1 MKKNNFKIVKIDKSK
16 NLFNYE
22 KKILINE
29 LILDLKLGYYDFEK
43 EKAQK
48 VKFSLEIDY
57 QDKKPSNDKD
67 IKSIVNYGTIVKF
80 ITKLIKKKHYNF
92 LETLAEAVFDEL
104 FKDKRIAK
112 IMLKIEKLEI
122 LKQCSSVG
130 IQITKKEVMISSEI
144 GKEVIKKELPLIPKL
159 PGVYRMLN
167 DKGDILY
174 VGKAKNLPNRL
185 KSYVS
190 EKNHIIRTERM
201 LSQTRKLEITT
212 TSNESEAL
220 LLEANLIKKYK
231 PKFNILL
238 RDDKSFPFIFIGN
251 KDKWPQIKRHRGKKT
266 KKGFYFGPFAS
277 AGSAN
282 WTIKMIQKIFHLRV
296 CDDTVFKNR
305 ERPCILYQI
314 KRCSGP
320 CVGYIEKNEYKK
332 TVDDAIEF
340 VSGKSRKIQ
349 KSLSDQMEKA
359 SDNLDFEKAGI
370 LRDRI
375 KSLNIIQSSQR
386 INEANLIEA
395 DVIAGYKESGKTCI
409 QVFFY
414 RSKQNWG
421 NQAFFPKHDPDE
433 KLSDILNS
441 FVSQFY
447 ENKSVPS
454 SIILSEEIKEK
465 ILIEKTLS
473 QKEEKQIDISIAK
486 KGSKLKVINQ
496 AIKNAKDSLTR
507 KLYESQN
514 NRELFDAVANKFNL
528 ETNINLIEV
537 YDNSHIQG
545 TNSVGALIAYGDEGF
560 IKKRYR
566 KFNIKI
572 QKNEQDDYG
581 MMREV
586 LNRRFKRAIQEKDN
600 YLTFPDL
607 VLIDGGKGQ
616 YSVARE
622 TLNELGLHDLPIVA
636 IAKGKQRNSG
646 NETFFHNGK
655 EFKFIKNDPTLF
667 FLQRI
672 RDESHRFAISAHR
685 AKRKKGISK
694 SLLDQIE
701 GIGSIRKR
709 ALLNHFGSARA
720 VESASL
726 DEIKSVEGVEAKV
739 AKKIYNF
746 FHE

>member
-1 MKKNNFKIVKIDKSK
+1 
-16 NLFNYE
+16 
-22 KKILINE
+22 
-29 LILDLKLGYYDFEK
+29 
-43 EKAQK
+43 
-48 VKFSLEIDY
+48 
-57 QDKKPSNDKD
+57 
-67 IKSIVNYGTIVKF
+67 
-80 ITKLIKKKHYNF
+80 
-92 LETLAEAVFDEL
+92 
-104 FKDKRIAK
+104 
-112 IMLKIEKLEI
+112 
-122 LKQCSSVG
+122 
-130 IQITKKEVMISSEI
+130 MISSEI

-167 DKGDILY
+167 DKGEILY

-185 KSYVS
+185 KSYIA

-201 LSQTRKLEITT
+201 LSQTKKLEITT

-220 LLEANLIKKYK
+220 LLEANLIKKHK

-251 KDKWPQIKRHRGKKT
+251 KDVWPQIRRHRGKKT
-266 KKGFYFGPFAS
+266 KEGFYFGPFAS

-320 CVGYIEKNEYKK
+320 CVGYVEKEDYKK

-359 SDNLDFEKAGI
+359 SEDLDFEKAVI

-421 NQAFFPKHDPDE
+421 NQAFFPIHDPDE
-433 KLSDILNS
+433 SLSNILNS

-454 SIILSEEIKEK
+454 SIIISEEIKEK
-465 ILIEKTLS
+465 NLIEKTLS
-473 QKEEKQIDISIAK
+473 KKEGKQVNLSVAK

-496 AIKNAKDSLTR
+496 ATKNAKESLYR

-514 NRELFDAVANKFNL
+514 NRELFDSVASKFNL
-528 ETNINLIEV
+528 ETNINLVEV

-545 TNSVGALIAYGDEGF
+545 TNSVGALIAFGEEGF

-566 KFNIKI
+566 KFNIKSK
-572 QKNEQDDYG
+572 KNEQDDYG

-600 YLTFPDL
+600 YLSFPDL
-607 VLIDGGKGQ
+607 VIVDGGKGQ
-616 YSVARE
+616 YSVARDS
-622 TLNELGLHDLPIVA
+622 LNELGLHEIPIIA
-636 IAKGKQRNSG
+636 IAKGKFRNSG

-655 EFKFIKNDPTLF
+655 EYKFNKNDPTLF

-685 AKRKKGISK
+685 AKRKRGISK

-726 DEIKSVEGVEAKV
+726 DEIKSVEGVEEKV

>member
-1 MKKNNFKIVKIDKSK
+1 M
-16 NLFNYE
+16 
-22 KKILINE
+22 
-29 LILDLKLGYYDFEK
+29 
-43 EKAQK
+43 
-48 VKFSLEIDY
+48 
-57 QDKKPSNDKD
+57 
-67 IKSIVNYGTIVKF
+67 VNS
-80 ITKLIKKKHYNF
+80 
-92 LETLAEAVFDEL
+92 D
-104 FKDKRIAK
+104 
-112 IMLKIEKLEI
+112 
-122 LKQCSSVG
+122 
-130 IQITKKEVMISSEI
+130 I
-144 GKEVIKKELPLIPKL
+144 GKQVIKKEIPLVPKL

-167 DKGDILY
+167 AKNEVLY

-201 LSQTRKLEITT
+201 LSQTTKLEIIT

-231 PKFNILL
+231 PRFNILL

-251 KDKWPQIKRHRGKKT
+251 KDKWPQIKRHRGKKNRE
-266 KKGFYFGPFAS
+266 GFFFGPFAS

-282 WTIKMIQKIFHLRV
+282 WTIKMIQKIFQLRV
-296 CDDTVFKNR
+296 CDDNVFKNR

-320 CVGYIEKNEYKK
+320 CVGNVNEYDYKK
-332 TVDDAIEF
+332 SVEDAIEF
-340 VSGKSRKIQ
+340 VSGKSRRIQ
-349 KSLSDQMEKA
+349 KNLSIQMEK
-359 SDNLDFEKAGI
+359 SSEDLDFEKAAI

-386 INEANLIEA
+386 INEANLVEA

-433 KLSDILNS
+433 NIKEILNS
-441 FVSQFY
+441 FISQFY
-447 ENKSVPS
+447 ENKSVPR
-454 SIILSEEIKEK
+454 SIIISEDIKEK
-465 ILIEKTLS
+465 VLIEHALTR
-473 QKEEKQIDISIAK
+473 KEGKQINISVAK
-486 KGSKLKVINQ
+486 KGSKLNVINQ
-496 AIKNAKDSLTR
+496 AIKNAKDSLNR

-514 NRELFDAVANKFNL
+514 NKELFEEVAKKFDFEN
-528 ETNINLIEV
+528 TINMIEV
-537 YDNSHIQG
+537 YDNSHNQG
-545 TNSVGALIAYGDEGF
+545 TYSVGALITYGEEGF

-572 QKNEQDDYG
+572 KKNEQDDYG

-586 LNRRFKRAIQEKDN
+586 LNRRFKRAVQEKDN
-600 YLTFPDL
+600 YLTMPDL

-622 TLNELGLHDLPIVA
+622 TMNELGLHDIPIVA
-636 IAKGKQRNSG
+636 IAKGKFRNSG

-655 EFKFIKNDPTLF
+655 EFKFQKNDPTLF

-672 RDESHRFAISAHR
+672 RDEAHRFAISAHR

-726 DEIKSVEGVEAKV
+726 EEIKSVEGVEEKV

>member
-1 MKKNNFKIVKIDKSK
+1 
-16 NLFNYE
+16 
-22 KKILINE
+22 
-29 LILDLKLGYYDFEK
+29 
-43 EKAQK
+43 
-48 VKFSLEIDY
+48 
-57 QDKKPSNDKD
+57 
-67 IKSIVNYGTIVKF
+67 
-80 ITKLIKKKHYNF
+80 
-92 LETLAEAVFDEL
+92 
-104 FKDKRIAK
+104 
-112 IMLKIEKLEI
+112 
-122 LKQCSSVG
+122 
-130 IQITKKEVMISSEI
+130 MISSEI
-144 GKEVIKKELPLIPKL
+144 GKEIIKKELPLIPKL
-159 PGVYRMLN
+159 PGVYKMLS
-167 DKGDILY
+167 DKDQILY

-201 LSQTRKLEITT
+201 LSQTRKIEITT

-220 LLEANLIKKYK
+220 LLEANLIKKHK

-251 KDKWPQIKRHRGKKT
+251 KDKWSQIKRHRGKKT
-266 KKGFYFGPFAS
+266 KEGFYFGPFAS

-320 CVGYIEKNEYKK
+320 CVGYIDESEYKR

-349 KSLSDQMEKA
+349 KNLSDQMEKA
-359 SDNLDFEKAGI
+359 SEKLDFEKAGI

-386 INEANLIEA
+386 INEANLVEA
-395 DVIAGYKESGKTCI
+395 DVIAAYKESGQTCI

-433 KLSDILNS
+433 NLDNILNS

-454 SIILSEEIKEK
+454 SIILSQEIKEK
-465 ILIEKTLS
+465 ILIEQTLS
-473 QKEEKQIDISIAK
+473 QKEGKQVNISVAK

-496 AIKNAKDSLTR
+496 AIKNAKDSLNR
-507 KLYESQN
+507 KLHETQN
-514 NRELFDAVANKFNL
+514 NRELFESVVAKFNL

-545 TNSVGALIAYGDEGF
+545 TNSVGALISYGDEGF

-566 KFNIKI
+566 KFNIKMK
-572 QKNEQDDYG
+572 KNEQDDYG
-581 MMREV
+581 MMKEV
-586 LNRRFKRAIQEKDN
+586 LTRRFKKAVQEKEGH
-600 YLTFPDL
+600 LSFPDL
-607 VLIDGGKGQ
+607 IFVDGGKGQ

-622 TLNELGLHDLPIVA
+622 TLNELGLHDIPLIA
-636 IAKGKQRNSG
+636 IAKGKFRNSG

-655 EFKFIKNDPTLF
+655 EYKFSKNDPTLF

-685 AKRKKGISK
+685 ARRKKGISK

-726 DEIKSVEGVEAKV
+726 DEIKSVEGVEEKV

>member
-1 MKKNNFKIVKIDKSK
+1 MK
-16 NLFNYE
+16 NL
-22 KKILINE
+22 
-29 LILDLKLGYYDFEK
+29 
-43 EKAQK
+43 
-48 VKFSLEIDY
+48 
-57 QDKKPSNDKD
+57 
-67 IKSIVNYGTIVKF
+67 
-80 ITKLIKKKHYNF
+80 
-92 LETLAEAVFDEL
+92 
-104 FKDKRIAK
+104 
-112 IMLKIEKLEI
+112 
-122 LKQCSSVG
+122 
-130 IQITKKEVMISSEI
+130 EI
-144 GKEVIKKELPLIPKL
+144 GKDAIKKELPVIPKL
-159 PGVYRMLN
+159 PGIYRMLN
-167 DKGDILY
+167 EKNEILY

-201 LSQTRKLEITT
+201 LSQTRKIEITT

-220 LLEANLIKKYK
+220 LLEANLIKKHK
-231 PKFNILL
+231 PRFNILL
-238 RDDKSFPFIFIGN
+238 RDDKSFPFIYIGN
-251 KDKWPQIKRHRGKKT
+251 KDKWPQITKHRGKKT
-266 KKGFYFGPFAS
+266 KDGFYFGPFAS

-282 WTIKMIQKIFHLRV
+282 WTIKMIQKIFQLRV
-296 CDDTVFKNR
+296 CDDTVFKKR

-320 CVGYIEKNEYKK
+320 CVGYIEKDEYSK

-359 SDNLDFEKAGI
+359 SEDLDFEKAGI

-386 INEANLIEA
+386 VNEANLVEA
-395 DVIAGYKESGKTCI
+395 DVIAGFKESGKTCI

-421 NQAFFPKHDPDE
+421 NQAFFPKHDPDD
-433 KLSDILNS
+433 KLEDILNS
-441 FVSQFY
+441 FIAQFY
-447 ENKSVPS
+447 ENKNAPQNL
-454 SIILSEEIKEK
+454 ILSHQIKEK
-465 ILIEKTLS
+465 ELLEKTFS
-473 QKEEKQIDISIAK
+473 KKENKNVSISIAK
-486 KGSKLKVINQ
+486 KGSKLKIVEL
-496 AIKNAKDSLTR
+496 AVKNAKDSLNR
-507 KLYESQN
+507 KIYESQN
-514 NRELFDAVANKFNL
+514 NKNFFEEIAQKFNL
-528 ETNINLIEV
+528 ESNISLIEV
-537 YDNSHIQG
+537 YDNSHMQG
-545 TNSVGALIAYGDEGF
+545 TNSVGALITYGEDGF

-566 KFNIKI
+566 KFNIKV

-581 MMREV
+581 MIKEV
-586 LNRRFKRAIQEKDN
+586 LTRRFKRAMQEKDN
-600 YLTFPDL
+600 YLSFPDL

-616 YSVARE
+616 YSSARE
-622 TLNELGLHDLPIVA
+622 TLNELGLYDIPVVA
-636 IAKGKQRNSG
+636 IAKGKFRNSG

-655 EFKFIKNDPTLF
+655 EFKFEKNEPTLF

-672 RDESHRFAISAHR
+672 RDEAHRFAVSAHR
-685 AKRKKGISK
+685 VRRKKGLSK

-726 DEIKSVEGVEAKV
+726 DEIKSVDGVEEKV
-739 AKKIYNF
+739 ATKIYNF

>member
-1 MKKNNFKIVKIDKSK
+1 MTNSDT
-16 NLFNYE
+16 
-22 KKILINE
+22 
-29 LILDLKLGYYDFEK
+29 G
-43 EKAQK
+43 
-48 VKFSLEIDY
+48 
-57 QDKKPSNDKD
+57 KD
-67 IKSIVNYGTIVKF
+67 I
-80 ITKLIKKKHYNF
+80 
-92 LETLAEAVFDEL
+92 
-104 FKDKRIAK
+104 
-112 IMLKIEKLEI
+112 
-122 LKQCSSVG
+122 
-130 IQITKKEVMISSEI
+130 
-144 GKEVIKKELPLIPKL
+144 IKKEIPLIAKL
-159 PGVYRMLN
+159 PGIYKMLN
-167 DKGDILY
+167 EKNEVLY

-201 LSQTRKLEITT
+201 LSQTRKLEVTT

-231 PKFNILL
+231 PRFNILL
-238 RDDKSFPFIFIGN
+238 RDDKSFPFIFISN
-251 KDKWPQIKRHRGKKT
+251 KEKWPQIKKHRGKKD
-266 KKGFYFGPFAS
+266 KEGFFFGPFAS

-282 WTIKMIQKIFHLRV
+282 WTIKMIQKIFQLRI

-320 CVGYIEKNEYKK
+320 CVNFIHENDYKK
-332 TVDDAIEF
+332 SVDDAIDF

-349 KSLSDQMEKA
+349 KSLSAQMETA
-359 SDNLDFEKAGI
+359 SDELDFEKAAI

-386 INEANLIEA
+386 INEANLVEA

-433 KLSDILNS
+433 NLSNIINS
-441 FVSQFY
+441 FVTQFY
-447 ENKSVPS
+447 ENKSVPIN
-454 SIILSEEIKEK
+454 IILSEDIKEK
-465 ILIEKTLS
+465 LLIEKTLS
-473 QKEEKQIDISIAK
+473 KKENKQISISVAK
-486 KGSKLKVINQ
+486 KGSKLKVVNQ
-496 AIKNAKDSLTR
+496 ALKNAKDSLNR
-507 KLYESQN
+507 KIYESQN
-514 NRELFDAVANKFNL
+514 NKDLFENISQKFDL
-528 ETNINLIEV
+528 ESNINLVEV

-545 TNSVGALIAYGDEGF
+545 TDSIGALITFGEEGF

-572 QKNEQDDYG
+572 KNNEQDDYG

-586 LNRRFKRAIQEKDN
+586 INRRFKRAIQEKDN
-600 YLTFPDL
+600 YLTMPDL
-607 VLIDGGKGQ
+607 ILIDGGKGQ
-616 YSVARE
+616 YSVVRE
-622 TLNELGLHDLPIVA
+622 TMNELGLHEIPVIA
-636 IAKGKQRNSG
+636 IAKGKLRNSG

-655 EFKFIKNDPTLF
+655 EFKFEKNDPTLF

-672 RDESHRFAISAHR
+672 RDEAHRFAISAHR
-685 AKRKKGISK
+685 AKRKKGLKK
-694 SLLDQIE
+694 SLLDQIS

-726 DEIKSVEGVEAKV
+726 DEIKSVEGVEEKV

>member
-1 MKKNNFKIVKIDKSK
+1 
-16 NLFNYE
+16 
-22 KKILINE
+22 
-29 LILDLKLGYYDFEK
+29 
-43 EKAQK
+43 
-48 VKFSLEIDY
+48 
-57 QDKKPSNDKD
+57 
-67 IKSIVNYGTIVKF
+67 
-80 ITKLIKKKHYNF
+80 
-92 LETLAEAVFDEL
+92 
-104 FKDKRIAK
+104 
-112 IMLKIEKLEI
+112 
-122 LKQCSSVG
+122 
-130 IQITKKEVMISSEI
+130 MISSEL
-144 GKEVIKKELPLIPKL
+144 GKEVIKKELTLIPKL

-167 DKGDILY
+167 SKNEILY

-220 LLEANLIKKYK
+220 LLEANLIKKHK

-251 KDKWPQIKRHRGKKT
+251 KDQWSQIKRHRGKKT
-266 KKGFYFGPFAS
+266 KEGFYFGPFAS

-320 CVGYIEKNEYKK
+320 CVGYVSKEDYKQS
-332 TVDDAIEF
+332 VEDAIEF
-340 VSGKSRKIQ
+340 VSGKSRRIQ
-349 KSLSDQMEKA
+349 KNLSNQMEQA
-359 SDNLDFEKAGI
+359 SNGLDFEKAVI

-375 KSLNIIQSSQR
+375 KALNIIQSSQR
-386 INEANLIEA
+386 INEANLVEA
-395 DVIAGYKESGKTCI
+395 DVVAGYKESGKTCI

-433 KLSDILNS
+433 KLDEILNS
-441 FVSQFY
+441 FISQFY

-454 SIILSEEIKEK
+454 SIIVSEEIKEK
-465 ILIEKTLS
+465 VLIEKTLTS
-473 QKEEKQIDISIAK
+473 KEGKQINISVAK

-496 AIKNAKDSLTR
+496 AIKNAKDSLNR

-514 NRELFDAVANKFNL
+514 NRELFDSVAKKFNL

-545 TNSVGALIAYGDEGF
+545 TNSVGALITYGDEGF

-566 KFNIKI
+566 KFNIKHK
-572 QKNEQDDYG
+572 KNEQDDYG

-586 LNRRFKRAIQEKDN
+586 LSRRFKRAVQEKDN

-607 VLIDGGKGQ
+607 VLVDGGKGQ

-622 TLNELGLHDLPIVA
+622 SLNELGLHDIPLIA
-636 IAKGKQRNSG
+636 IAKGKFRNSG

-655 EFKFIKNDPTLF
+655 EFKFSRNDPTLF

-685 AKRKKGISK
+685 AKRKRGISK

-709 ALLNHFGSARA
+709 ALLNHFGSARS

-726 DEIKSVEGVEAKV
+726 DEIKSVEGVEEKV

>member
-1 MKKNNFKIVKIDKSK
+1 
-16 NLFNYE
+16 
-22 KKILINE
+22 
-29 LILDLKLGYYDFEK
+29 
-43 EKAQK
+43 
-48 VKFSLEIDY
+48 
-57 QDKKPSNDKD
+57 
-67 IKSIVNYGTIVKF
+67 
-80 ITKLIKKKHYNF
+80 
-92 LETLAEAVFDEL
+92 
-104 FKDKRIAK
+104 
-112 IMLKIEKLEI
+112 
-122 LKQCSSVG
+122 
-130 IQITKKEVMISSEI
+130 MISSEI

-167 DKGDILY
+167 DKGEILY

-185 KSYVS
+185 KSYIA

-201 LSQTRKLEITT
+201 LSQTKKLEITT

-220 LLEANLIKKYK
+220 LLEANLIKKHK

-251 KDKWPQIKRHRGKKT
+251 KDIWPQIRRHRGKKV
-266 KKGFYFGPFAS
+266 KEGFYFGPFAS

-320 CVGYIEKNEYKK
+320 CVGYVEKEDYKK

-359 SDNLDFEKAGI
+359 SEDLDYEKAVI

-433 KLSDILNS
+433 SLSNILNS

-454 SIILSEEIKEK
+454 SIIISEEIKEK
-465 ILIEKTLS
+465 NLIEKTLS
-473 QKEEKQIDISIAK
+473 KKEGKQVNLSVAK

-496 AIKNAKDSLTR
+496 ATKNAKESLNR

-514 NRELFDAVANKFNL
+514 NRELFDSVASKFNL
-528 ETNINLIEV
+528 ETNINLVEV

-545 TNSVGALIAYGDEGF
+545 TNSVGALIAFGEEGF

-566 KFNIKI
+566 KFNIKSK
-572 QKNEQDDYG
+572 KNVQDDYG
-581 MMREV
+581 MMQEV

-600 YLTFPDL
+600 YLSFPDL
-607 VLIDGGKGQ
+607 VIVDGGKGQ
-616 YSVARE
+616 YSVARDS
-622 TLNELGLHDLPIVA
+622 LNELGLHEIPIIA
-636 IAKGKQRNSG
+636 IAKGKFRNSG

-655 EFKFIKNDPTLF
+655 EYKFNKNDPTLF

-685 AKRKKGISK
+685 AKRKRGISK

-726 DEIKSVEGVEAKV
+726 DEIKSVDGVEEKV

>member
-1 MKKNNFKIVKIDKSK
+1 
-16 NLFNYE
+16 
-22 KKILINE
+22 
-29 LILDLKLGYYDFEK
+29 
-43 EKAQK
+43 
-48 VKFSLEIDY
+48 
-57 QDKKPSNDKD
+57 
-67 IKSIVNYGTIVKF
+67 
-80 ITKLIKKKHYNF
+80 
-92 LETLAEAVFDEL
+92 
-104 FKDKRIAK
+104 
-112 IMLKIEKLEI
+112 
-122 LKQCSSVG
+122 
-130 IQITKKEVMISSEI
+130 MISSEI

-167 DKGDILY
+167 DKGEILY

-185 KSYVS
+185 KSYIA

-201 LSQTRKLEITT
+201 LSQTKKLEITT

-220 LLEANLIKKYK
+220 LLEANLIKKHK

-251 KDKWPQIKRHRGKKT
+251 KDVWPQIRRHRGKKT
-266 KKGFYFGPFAS
+266 KEGFYFGPFAS

-320 CVGYIEKNEYKK
+320 CVGYVEKEDYKK

-359 SDNLDFEKAGI
+359 SEDLDFEKAVI

-433 KLSDILNS
+433 SLSNILNS
-441 FVSQFY
+441 FISQFY

-454 SIILSEEIKEK
+454 SIIISEEIKEK
-465 ILIEKTLS
+465 NLIEKTLS
-473 QKEEKQIDISIAK
+473 KKEGKQVNLSVAK

-496 AIKNAKDSLTR
+496 ATKNAKESLNR

-514 NRELFDAVANKFNL
+514 NRELFDSVASKFNL
-528 ETNINLIEV
+528 ETNINLVEV

-545 TNSVGALIAYGDEGF
+545 TNSVGALIAFGEEGF

-566 KFNIKI
+566 KFNIKSK
-572 QKNEQDDYG
+572 KNEQDDYG

-600 YLTFPDL
+600 YLSFPDL
-607 VLIDGGKGQ
+607 VIVDGGKGQ
-616 YSVARE
+616 YSVARDS
-622 TLNELGLHDLPIVA
+622 LNELGLHEIPIIA
-636 IAKGKQRNSG
+636 IAKGKFRNSG

-655 EFKFIKNDPTLF
+655 EYKFNKNDPTLF

-685 AKRKKGISK
+685 AKRKRGISK

-726 DEIKSVEGVEAKV
+726 DEIKSVDGVEEKV

>member
-1 MKKNNFKIVKIDKSK
+1 
-16 NLFNYE
+16 
-22 KKILINE
+22 
-29 LILDLKLGYYDFEK
+29 
-43 EKAQK
+43 
-48 VKFSLEIDY
+48 
-57 QDKKPSNDKD
+57 
-67 IKSIVNYGTIVKF
+67 
-80 ITKLIKKKHYNF
+80 
-92 LETLAEAVFDEL
+92 
-104 FKDKRIAK
+104 
-112 IMLKIEKLEI
+112 
-122 LKQCSSVG
+122 
-130 IQITKKEVMISSEI
+130 MISSEI
-144 GKEVIKKELPLIPKL
+144 GKDVIKKELPLIPKL

-167 DKGDILY
+167 NKDVILY

-201 LSQTRKLEITT
+201 LSQTKKIEITT

-238 RDDKSFPFIFIGN
+238 RDDKSFPFIYIGN
-251 KDKWPQIKRHRGKKT
+251 KDKWPQIRKHRGKKN
-266 KKGFYFGPFAS
+266 KDGFYFGPFAS

-282 WTIKMIQKIFHLRV
+282 WTIKMIQKIFHIRV

-320 CVGYIEKNEYKK
+320 CVGNINENDYKK
-332 TVDDAIEF
+332 TVDNAMEF

-349 KSLSDQMEKA
+349 KNLSKQMEDA
-359 SDNLDFEKAGI
+359 SSELDFEKAAI

-433 KLSDILNS
+433 KLNNIVNS
-441 FVSQFY
+441 FITQFY
-447 ENKSVPS
+447 ENKSVPK
-454 SIILSEEIKEK
+454 SIILSEDIKERL
-465 ILIEKTLS
+465 LIEKTLS
-473 QKEEKQIDISIAK
+473 KKENKQVNISIAK

-496 AIKNAKDSLTR
+496 AIKNAKDSLNR
-507 KLYESQN
+507 KIYESQN
-514 NRELFDAVANKFNL
+514 NRELFDKVAEKFNL
-528 ETNINLIEV
+528 EPNLNLIEV

-545 TNSVGALIAYGDEGF
+545 SNSVGALITYGDDGF

-572 QKNEQDDYG
+572 EKNEQDDYG

-586 LNRRFKRAIQEKDN
+586 LNRRFKRAVEEKSN
-600 YLTFPDL
+600 YLSFPDL

-622 TLNELGLHDLPIVA
+622 TMNELGLHDIPMIA
-636 IAKGKQRNSG
+636 IAKGKMRNSG

-655 EFKFIKNDPTLF
+655 EFKFSRNDPTLF
-667 FLQRI
+667 FLQRL

-694 SLLDQIE
+694 SLLDQID
-701 GIGSIRKR
+701 GIGSVRKR

-726 DEIKSVEGVEAKV
+726 DEIKSVNGVEEIV
-739 AKKIYNF
+739 AKKIYNY

>member
-1 MKKNNFKIVKIDKSK
+1 
-16 NLFNYE
+16 
-22 KKILINE
+22 
-29 LILDLKLGYYDFEK
+29 
-43 EKAQK
+43 
-48 VKFSLEIDY
+48 
-57 QDKKPSNDKD
+57 
-67 IKSIVNYGTIVKF
+67 
-80 ITKLIKKKHYNF
+80 
-92 LETLAEAVFDEL
+92 
-104 FKDKRIAK
+104 
-112 IMLKIEKLEI
+112 
-122 LKQCSSVG
+122 
-130 IQITKKEVMISSEI
+130 MISSEI
-144 GKEVIKKELPLIPKL
+144 GKDVIKRELPLIPKL

-167 DKGDILY
+167 DKDVILY

-201 LSQTRKLEITT
+201 LSQTKKIEITT

-238 RDDKSFPFIFIGN
+238 RDDKSFPFIYIGN
-251 KDKWPQIKRHRGKKT
+251 KDKWPQIRKHRGKKN
-266 KKGFYFGPFAS
+266 KNGFFFGPFAS

-320 CVGYIEKNEYKK
+320 CVGNINENDYKK
-332 TVDDAIEF
+332 TVDSAMEF
-340 VSGKSRKIQ
+340 VAGKSRKIQ
-349 KSLSDQMEKA
+349 KNLSKQMEVA
-359 SDNLDFEKAGI
+359 SIELDFEKAAI

-433 KLSDILNS
+433 KLNNIINS
-441 FVSQFY
+441 FITQFY
-447 ENKSVPS
+447 ENKSVPKS
-454 SIILSEEIKEK
+454 VILSEDIKERL
-465 ILIEKTLS
+465 LIEKALS
-473 QKEEKQIDISIAK
+473 KKENKQINISIAK

-496 AIKNAKDSLTR
+496 AIKNAKDSLNR
-507 KLYESQN
+507 KIYESQN
-514 NRELFDAVANKFNL
+514 NRELFDKVSEKFNL
-528 ETNINLIEV
+528 EPNINLIEV

-545 TNSVGALIAYGDEGF
+545 SNSVGALITYGDEGF

-572 QKNEQDDYG
+572 EKNEQDDYG
-581 MMREV
+581 MMKEV
-586 LNRRFKRAIQEKDN
+586 LNRRFKRAVEEKSN
-600 YLTFPDL
+600 YLSFPDL
-607 VLIDGGKGQ
+607 VLVDGGKGQ

-622 TLNELGLHDLPIVA
+622 TMNELGLHDIPMIA
-636 IAKGKQRNSG
+636 IAKGKMRNSG

-655 EFKFIKNDPTLF
+655 EFKFSRNDPTLF
-667 FLQRI
+667 FLQRL

-694 SLLDQIE
+694 SLLDQID
-701 GIGSIRKR
+701 GIGSVRKR

-726 DEIKSVEGVEAKV
+726 DEIKSVNGVEEIV
-739 AKKIYNF
+739 AKKIYNY

>member
-1 MKKNNFKIVKIDKSK
+1 
-16 NLFNYE
+16 
-22 KKILINE
+22 
-29 LILDLKLGYYDFEK
+29 
-43 EKAQK
+43 
-48 VKFSLEIDY
+48 
-57 QDKKPSNDKD
+57 
-67 IKSIVNYGTIVKF
+67 
-80 ITKLIKKKHYNF
+80 
-92 LETLAEAVFDEL
+92 
-104 FKDKRIAK
+104 
-112 IMLKIEKLEI
+112 
-122 LKQCSSVG
+122 
-130 IQITKKEVMISSEI
+130 MISSNI
-144 GKEVIKKELPLIPKL
+144 GKEVINKELPLIPKL
-159 PGVYRMLN
+159 PGVYKMLN
-167 DKGDILY
+167 SKNEILY
-174 VGKAKNLPNRL
+174 VGKAKNLTNRL

-201 LSQTRKLEITT
+201 LSQTKKLEITT

-220 LLEANLIKKYK
+220 LLEANLIKKHK
-231 PKFNILL
+231 PKYNILL
-238 RDDKSFPFIFIGN
+238 RDDKSFPFIFMGN
-251 KDKWPQIKRHRGKKT
+251 KDKWPQIKKHRGKKN
-266 KKGFYFGPFAS
+266 KEGFFFGPFAS

-296 CDDTVFKNR
+296 CDDAVFKNR
-305 ERPCILYQI
+305 ERSCILYQI

-320 CVGYIEKNEYKK
+320 CVGYINETEYKQ
-332 TVDDAIEF
+332 TVKDAIEF

-349 KSLSDQMEKA
+349 KNLSNQMEKA
-359 SDNLDFEKAGI
+359 SEELDFEKASI

-375 KSLNIIQSSQR
+375 KSLNIIQSSQK
-386 INEANLIEA
+386 INEANLVEA

-433 KLSDILNS
+433 SLKEILNS
-441 FVSQFY
+441 FITQFY
-447 ENKSVPS
+447 ENKNVPN
-454 SIILSEEIKEK
+454 SIILSEEIKERT
-465 ILIEKTLS
+465 LIEKTLS
-473 QKEEKQIDISIAK
+473 KKENKEINISVAK
-486 KGSKLKVINQ
+486 KGSKLKVIKQ
-496 AIKNAKDSLTR
+496 AIKNAKDSLNR
-507 KLYESQN
+507 KIYESQN
-514 NRELFDAVANKFNL
+514 NKDLFEKVAKKFDL

-545 TNSVGALIAYGDEGF
+545 TNSVGAMITYDDGGF
-560 IKKRYR
+560 VKKRYR

-572 QKNEQDDYG
+572 QKNKQDDYG
-581 MMREV
+581 MIKEV
-586 LNRRFKRAIQEKDN
+586 LNRRFKRAVQEKDN
-600 YLTFPDL
+600 YLSFPDL

-622 TLNELGLHDLPIVA
+622 TMSELGLHDIPIVA
-636 IAKGKQRNSG
+636 IAKGKFRSSS
-646 NETFFHNGK
+646 NETFFHNRK
-655 EFKFIKNDPTLF
+655 EFKFLKNDPTLF
-667 FLQRI
+667 FLQRL

-685 AKRKKGISK
+685 AKRKKSISS

-726 DEIKSVEGVEAKV
+726 DEIKSVEGIEEKV

>member
-1 MKKNNFKIVKIDKSK
+1 
-16 NLFNYE
+16 
-22 KKILINE
+22 
-29 LILDLKLGYYDFEK
+29 
-43 EKAQK
+43 
-48 VKFSLEIDY
+48 
-57 QDKKPSNDKD
+57 
-67 IKSIVNYGTIVKF
+67 
-80 ITKLIKKKHYNF
+80 
-92 LETLAEAVFDEL
+92 
-104 FKDKRIAK
+104 
-112 IMLKIEKLEI
+112 
-122 LKQCSSVG
+122 
-130 IQITKKEVMISSEI
+130 MISSET
-144 GKEVIKKELPLIPKL
+144 GKEVIKKELALIPKL

-167 DKGDILY
+167 EKGDILY

-185 KSYVS
+185 KSYVA

-220 LLEANLIKKYK
+220 LLEANLIKKHK

-251 KDKWPQIKRHRGKKT
+251 KDQWPQIKRHRGKKT
-266 KKGFYFGPFAS
+266 KEGFYFGPFAS

-282 WTIKMIQKIFHLRV
+282 WTIKMIQKIFHLRI
-296 CDDTVFKNR
+296 CDDTIFKNR

-320 CVGYIEKNEYKK
+320 CVGYVEKDEYKK

-340 VSGKSRKIQ
+340 VSGKSRRIQ

-359 SDNLDFEKAGI
+359 SEDLDFEKAVI

-433 KLSDILNS
+433 KLSEILNS

-465 ILIEKTLS
+465 VLIEKTLS
-473 QKEEKQIDISIAK
+473 QKEEKQINISVAK
-486 KGSKLKVINQ
+486 KGSKLKVMNQ
-496 AIKNAKDSLTR
+496 AIKNAKDSLNR

-514 NRELFDAVANKFNL
+514 NKELFDSVVGKFNL

-572 QKNEQDDYG
+572 EKNEQDDYG

-607 VLIDGGKGQ
+607 VLVDGGKGQ

-622 TLNELGLHDLPIVA
+622 TLNELGLYDLPIVA
-636 IAKGKQRNSG
+636 IAKGKFRNSG
-646 NETFFHNGK
+646 NEIFFYNGK
-655 EFKFIKNDPTLF
+655 EFKFAKNDPTLF

-672 RDESHRFAISAHR
+672 RDEAHRFAISAHR

-694 SLLDQIE
+694 SLLDQID

>member
-1 MKKNNFKIVKIDKSK
+1 
-16 NLFNYE
+16 
-22 KKILINE
+22 
-29 LILDLKLGYYDFEK
+29 
-43 EKAQK
+43 
-48 VKFSLEIDY
+48 
-57 QDKKPSNDKD
+57 
-67 IKSIVNYGTIVKF
+67 
-80 ITKLIKKKHYNF
+80 
-92 LETLAEAVFDEL
+92 
-104 FKDKRIAK
+104 
-112 IMLKIEKLEI
+112 
-122 LKQCSSVG
+122 
-130 IQITKKEVMISSEI
+130 MISSDI

-167 DKGDILY
+167 SKNEVLY

-185 KSYVS
+185 KNYIS
-190 EKNHIIRTERM
+190 EKKHIIRTGRM
-201 LSQTRKLEITT
+201 LSQTKKLEITT

-238 RDDKSFPFIFIGN
+238 RDDKSFPFIFISN
-251 KDKWPQIKRHRGKKT
+251 KKKWPQIKKHRGKKN
-266 KKGFYFGPFAS
+266 KEGFFFGPFAS

-282 WTIKMIQKIFHLRV
+282 WTIKMIQKIFQLRV

-320 CVGYIEKNEYKK
+320 CVGYIKEDEYKK
-332 TVDDAIEF
+332 NVDDAIEF

-349 KSLSDQMEKA
+349 KNLSKQMEKA
-359 SDNLDFEKAGI
+359 SEELDFEKAAI

-386 INEANLIEA
+386 INETNLVEA

-409 QVFFY
+409 QIFFY

-433 KLSDILNS
+433 NLTEIINS

-447 ENKSVPS
+447 ENKSVPA

-473 QKEEKQIDISIAK
+473 QKENKQINISVVK

-496 AIKNAKDSLTR
+496 AIKNAKDSLNR

-514 NRELFDAVANKFNL
+514 NKGLFEAVAKKFNL

-545 TNSVGALIAYGDEGF
+545 TNSVGALITYSEEGF

-572 QKNEQDDYG
+572 QKNKQDDYG
-581 MMREV
+581 MIREV
-586 LNRRFKRAIQEKDN
+586 LNRRFKRAVQEKGD

-616 YSVARE
+616 YSAARE
-622 TLNELGLHDLPIVA
+622 SLNELGLHDIPMIA
-636 IAKGKQRNSG
+636 IAKGKFRNSG

-655 EFKFIKNDPTLF
+655 EFKFTKNDPTLF
-667 FLQRI
+667 FLQRL
-672 RDESHRFAISAHR
+672 RVESHRFAISAHR
-685 AKRKKGISK
+685 AKRKKGINK
-694 SLLDQIE
+694 SLLDQID

-709 ALLNHFGSARA
+709 SLLNHFGSARA
-720 VESASL
+720 VQSASL
-726 DEIKSVEGVEAKV
+726 DEIQSVEGVEEKV

>member
-1 MKKNNFKIVKIDKSK
+1 
-16 NLFNYE
+16 
-22 KKILINE
+22 
-29 LILDLKLGYYDFEK
+29 
-43 EKAQK
+43 
-48 VKFSLEIDY
+48 
-57 QDKKPSNDKD
+57 
-67 IKSIVNYGTIVKF
+67 
-80 ITKLIKKKHYNF
+80 
-92 LETLAEAVFDEL
+92 
-104 FKDKRIAK
+104 
-112 IMLKIEKLEI
+112 
-122 LKQCSSVG
+122 
-130 IQITKKEVMISSEI
+130 MISSEI

-167 DKGDILY
+167 DKGEILY

-185 KSYVS
+185 KSYIA

-201 LSQTRKLEITT
+201 LSQTKKLEITT

-220 LLEANLIKKYK
+220 LLEANLIKKHK

-251 KDKWPQIKRHRGKKT
+251 KDVWPQIRRHRGKKT
-266 KKGFYFGPFAS
+266 KEGFYFGPFAS

-320 CVGYIEKNEYKK
+320 CVGYVEKEDYKK

-359 SDNLDFEKAGI
+359 SEDLDFEKAVI

-433 KLSDILNS
+433 SLSNILNS

-454 SIILSEEIKEK
+454 SIIISEEIKEK
-465 ILIEKTLS
+465 NLIEKTLS
-473 QKEEKQIDISIAK
+473 KKEGKQVNLSVAK

-496 AIKNAKDSLTR
+496 ATKNAKESLNR

-514 NRELFDAVANKFNL
+514 NRELFDSVASKFNL
-528 ETNINLIEV
+528 ETNINLVEV

-545 TNSVGALIAYGDEGF
+545 TNSVGALITFGEEGF

-566 KFNIKI
+566 KFNIKSK
-572 QKNEQDDYG
+572 KNEQDDYG

-600 YLTFPDL
+600 YLSFPDL
-607 VLIDGGKGQ
+607 VIVDGGKGQ
-616 YSVARE
+616 YSVARDS
-622 TLNELGLHDLPIVA
+622 LNELGLHEIPIIA
-636 IAKGKQRNSG
+636 IAKGKFRNSG
-646 NETFFHNGK
+646 NETCFHNGK
-655 EFKFIKNDPTLF
+655 EYKFNKNDPTLF

-685 AKRKKGISK
+685 AKRKRGISK

-726 DEIKSVEGVEAKV
+726 DEIKSVDGVEEKV

>member
-1 MKKNNFKIVKIDKSK
+1 
-16 NLFNYE
+16 
-22 KKILINE
+22 
-29 LILDLKLGYYDFEK
+29 
-43 EKAQK
+43 
-48 VKFSLEIDY
+48 
-57 QDKKPSNDKD
+57 
-67 IKSIVNYGTIVKF
+67 
-80 ITKLIKKKHYNF
+80 
-92 LETLAEAVFDEL
+92 
-104 FKDKRIAK
+104 
-112 IMLKIEKLEI
+112 
-122 LKQCSSVG
+122 
-130 IQITKKEVMISSEI
+130 MISSET

-167 DKGDILY
+167 EKGDILY

-185 KSYVS
+185 KSYVA

-251 KDKWPQIKRHRGKKT
+251 KDQWPQIKRHRGKKT
-266 KKGFYFGPFAS
+266 KEGFYFGPFAS

-305 ERPCILYQI
+305 QRPCILYQI

-320 CVGYIEKNEYKK
+320 CVGYIEKDEYKK
-332 TVDDAIEF
+332 TVDDSIEF

-349 KSLSDQMEKA
+349 KNLSELMEKA
-359 SDNLDFEKAGI
+359 SENLDFEKAVI

-473 QKEEKQIDISIAK
+473 QKEEKQINISVAK
-486 KGSKLKVINQ
+486 KGSKLKVIHQ
-496 AIKNAKDSLTR
+496 AIKNAKESLNR

-514 NRELFDAVANKFNL
+514 NKELFDSVASKFNL

-566 KFNIKI
+566 KFNIKLK
-572 QKNEQDDYG
+572 QYEQDDYG

-607 VLIDGGKGQ
+607 VLVDGGKGQ

-622 TLNELGLHDLPIVA
+622 ALNELGLHDLPIIA
-636 IAKGKQRNSG
+636 IAKGKLRNSG

-655 EFKFIKNDPTLF
+655 EFKFEKNDPTLF

>member
-1 MKKNNFKIVKIDKSK
+1 
-16 NLFNYE
+16 
-22 KKILINE
+22 
-29 LILDLKLGYYDFEK
+29 
-43 EKAQK
+43 
-48 VKFSLEIDY
+48 
-57 QDKKPSNDKD
+57 
-67 IKSIVNYGTIVKF
+67 
-80 ITKLIKKKHYNF
+80 
-92 LETLAEAVFDEL
+92 
-104 FKDKRIAK
+104 
-112 IMLKIEKLEI
+112 
-122 LKQCSSVG
+122 
-130 IQITKKEVMISSEI
+130 MISSDI

-167 DKGDILY
+167 SKNEVLY

-185 KSYVS
+185 KNYIS
-190 EKNHIIRTERM
+190 EKKHIIRTGRM
-201 LSQTRKLEITT
+201 LSQTKKLEITT

-238 RDDKSFPFIFIGN
+238 RDDKSFPFIFISN
-251 KDKWPQIKRHRGKKT
+251 KKKWPQIKKHRGKKN
-266 KKGFYFGPFAS
+266 KEGFFFGPFAS

-282 WTIKMIQKIFHLRV
+282 WTIKMIQKIFQLRV

-320 CVGYIEKNEYKK
+320 CVGYIKEDEYKK
-332 TVDDAIEF
+332 NVDDAIEF

-349 KSLSDQMEKA
+349 KNLSKQMEKA
-359 SDNLDFEKAGI
+359 SEELDFEKAAI

-386 INEANLIEA
+386 INETNLVEA

-409 QVFFY
+409 QIFFY

-433 KLSDILNS
+433 NLTEIINS

-447 ENKSVPS
+447 ENKSVPA

-473 QKEEKQIDISIAK
+473 QKENKQINISVVK

-496 AIKNAKDSLTR
+496 AIKNAKDSLNR
-507 KLYESQN
+507 RLYESKN
-514 NRELFDAVANKFNL
+514 NKDLFEAVSKKFNL

-545 TNSVGALIAYGDEGF
+545 TNSVGALITYGDDGF
-560 IKKRYR
+560 VKKRYR

-572 QKNEQDDYG
+572 QKYVQDDYG
-581 MMREV
+581 MLKEV
-586 LNRRFKRAIQEKDN
+586 LNRRFKRAVQEKDN
-600 YLTFPDL
+600 YLTLPDL

-616 YSVARE
+616 YSVVRE
-622 TLNELGLHDLPIVA
+622 TMNGLGLHSIPIIA
-636 IAKGKQRNSG
+636 IAKGKFRNSE

-655 EFKFIKNDPTLF
+655 SFKFLKNDPTLF
-667 FLQRI
+667 FLQRL

-685 AKRKKGISK
+685 TKRKRAISK

-701 GIGSIRKR
+701 GIGSMRKR
-709 ALLNHFGSARA
+709 ALLNHFGSVRA

-726 DEIKSVEGVEAKV
+726 DEIKSVEGVEEKV